1 MFHVEQS
8 RTKTYRFSGTKR
20 TEFGTKVTGNLG
32 VYLWAGED
40 GRCGSPLHKTKKRR
54 CAAVNAKLFH
64 VEHRTHDRRN
74 TVQIVDLNTEEMV
87 DICVRLVREG
97 VTFRA
102 SPMGYGTW
110 MIVFTGGY

>member
-1 MFHVEQS
+1 VAFCGRG
-8 RTKTYRFSGTKR
+8 RTADAAPPFIKTG
-20 TEFGTKVTGNLG
+20 
-32 VYLWAGED
+32 
-40 GRCGSPLHKTKKRR
+40 
-54 CAAVNAKLFH
+54 NAKLFH